1 MSTAYRPPFVD
12 DLPGSCYV
20 DDTQPSDQA
29 WLAPGP
35 GDGLMRAMDAVPAPA
50 TFSSTSAQSAHDA
63 SDKTAP
69 EGHHMLADDTST
81 PSVPRARPRSATVR
95 RHSSMPSSGPESP
108 TRRRT
113 VAMEPATQSTQRAQS
128 LQSLQS
134 IQSTLDEVNP
144 ADPESSSDET
154 VVPPADSTDIQL
166 QYANCPASPTKS
178 TLTSFTSLTDNT
190 HGSGSS
196 SGSGSTITQAS
207 WPRRRGSDKSRG
219 HEKVFLKGRRQSRS
233 PKTQQQHQH
242 QQQQQQ
248 QQQQH
253 FSNVLTYLEPDSPHV
268 TPEVIQRSVDQSA
281 YWRMPEPSSFQS
293 PSTRSNASTAS
304 SSFQSDVFSEMPG
317 DHETDRSSSPDH
329 SAYGDSPSMPGK
341 FEVQMAAAAAAAAH
355 RQQQDCHSY
364 GISEM
369 PRGTANLPHLPP
381 NALQPRLP
389 GVQNGHTPK
398 HLPRAEILPLT
409 GYELMASKLC
419 APSTAANSD
428 PDRLAIKPI
437 YRRFEALN
445 HRLLLHLQDELAELE
460 EQLHRI
466 DTADTQTRRMQN
478 CFLPAS
484 RRQDALTA
492 GELQWHKTDVLG
504 RIGYKI
510 SQYNQVLSSFKETQH
525 LPAPDPRDVDVYRAY
540 LANQNPIVDVET
552 RFLDP
557 LDDLVSLARPSPS
570 SSNDSFF
577 SGDELKTP
585 QQQQQQPQRRLRLP
599 AMNLETGNR
608 AERARRLLI
617 AALTGFLPTL
627 ALAFAAAFLLPILAF
642 AVIPGFV
649 GRMAVV
655 FLVAVGVAAGVVQ
668 AGLFSGGVNRPAKVA
683 ATEGLLA
690 SGVYVG
696 VMAVV
701 AGIFG

>member
-1 MSTAYRPPFVD
+1 MSMVYRPPFVD
-12 DLPGSCYV
+12 DLQESCYV
-20 DDTQPSDQA
+20 DGTPASNQA
-29 WLAPGP
+29 WLASGP

-69 EGHHMLADDTST
+69 KGYHMLADDTST

-95 RHSSMPSSGPESP
+95 RHSSIPSSGPESP

-113 VAMEPATQSTQRAQS
+113 IAMEPATQSTQS
-128 LQSLQS
+128 IKSIQS

-154 VVPPADSTDIQL
+154 VVAPAETTEIQH
-166 QYANCPASPTKS
+166 QYADYPASPTES
-178 TLTSFTSLTDNT
+178 TLTSFTSLTDTT

-219 HEKVFLKGRRQSRS
+219 HEKLYPKGRRQSRS
-233 PKTQQQHQH
+233 PKTQQ
-242 QQQQQQ
+242 
-248 QQQQH
+248 H
-253 FSNVLTYLEPDSPHV
+253 FSSVLTYLEPDSPLV
-268 TPEVIQRSVDQSA
+268 TPEVIQRSVEQSA
-281 YWRMPEPSSFQS
+281 YWRMPDPSSFQS

-341 FEVQMAAAAAAAAH
+341 FEVQMAGAAAAAAH
-355 RQQQDCHSY
+355 RQQHDYRSY
-364 GISEM
+364 GTPEM

-389 GVQNGHTPK
+389 GIHNGHTPK
-398 HLPRAEILPLT
+398 HLPRAEKLPLT

-419 APSTAANSD
+419 TPSTAADADS
-428 PDRLAIKPI
+428 DRLAIKPI

-460 EQLHRI
+460 EQLHRL

-525 LPAPDPRDVDVYRAY
+525 LPAPDPRDVDLYRAY
-540 LANQNPIVDVET
+540 LVNHNPIVDIET

-557 LDDLVSLARPSPS
+557 LDDLVSLARPSS
-570 SSNDSFF
+570 SCSRGSFP

-585 QQQQQQPQRRLRLP
+585 QQQPRRSRFS
-599 AMNLETGNR
+599 AMNLEAGNR
-608 AERARRLLI
+608 AERARRLLV
-617 AALTGFLPTL
+617 AALTGFLPTV

-655 FLVAVGVAAGVVQ
+655 LLVAVGVAAGVVQ
-668 AGLFSGGVNRPAKVA
+668 AGLFSGGVDRPAKVA

>member
-1 MSTAYRPPFVD
+1 MSMVYRPPFVD
-12 DLPGSCYV
+12 DLQESCYV
-20 DDTQPSDQA
+20 DGTPASNQA
-29 WLAPGP
+29 WLASGP

-69 EGHHMLADDTST
+69 KGHHMLADDTST

-95 RHSSMPSSGPESP
+95 RHSSIPSSGPESP
-108 TRRRT
+108 TRRRII
-113 VAMEPATQSTQRAQS
+113 AMEPATQSTQSIKSIQG
-128 LQSLQS
+128 

-154 VVPPADSTDIQL
+154 VVAPAETTEIQH
-166 QYANCPASPTKS
+166 QYADCPASPTES
-178 TLTSFTSLTDNT
+178 TLTSFTSLTGTT

-219 HEKVFLKGRRQSRS
+219 HEKLYLKGRRQSRS
-233 PKTQQQHQH
+233 PKTQQQH
-242 QQQQQQ
+242 
-248 QQQQH
+248 
-253 FSNVLTYLEPDSPHV
+253 FSSVLTYLEPDSPLV
-268 TPEVIQRSVDQSA
+268 TPEVIQRSVEQSA
-281 YWRMPEPSSFQS
+281 YWRMPDPSSFQS

-341 FEVQMAAAAAAAAH
+341 FEVQMAGAAAAAAH
-355 RQQQDCHSY
+355 RQQHDYRSY
-364 GISEM
+364 GTPEM

-389 GVQNGHTPK
+389 GIHNGHTPK
-398 HLPRAEILPLT
+398 HLPRAEKLPLT

-419 APSTAANSD
+419 TPSTAAD
-428 PDRLAIKPI
+428 ADAGRLGIKPI

-460 EQLHRI
+460 EQLHRL

-510 SQYNQVLSSFKETQH
+510 SQYSESP
-525 LPAPDPRDVDVYRAY
+525 LP
-540 LANQNPIVDVET
+540 
-552 RFLDP
+552 FLVVS
-557 LDDLVSLARPSPS
+557 LLVLVSTSLPRARCPSFEGGLHIQTNYPSLVLTLPRPSSLVLQRDPVS
-570 SSNDSFF
+570 PCR
-577 SGDELKTP
+577 GPPRRRPLP
-585 QQQQQQPQRRLRLP
+585 RLPRQPQPHRRH
-599 AMNLETGNR
+599 
-608 AERARRLLI
+608 
-617 AALTGFLPTL
+617 
-627 ALAFAAAFLLPILAF
+627 
-642 AVIPGFV
+642 
-649 GRMAVV
+649 
-655 FLVAVGVAAGVVQ
+655 
-668 AGLFSGGVNRPAKVA
+668 
-683 ATEGLLA
+683 
-690 SGVYVG
+690 
-696 VMAVV
+696 
-701 AGIFG
+701 